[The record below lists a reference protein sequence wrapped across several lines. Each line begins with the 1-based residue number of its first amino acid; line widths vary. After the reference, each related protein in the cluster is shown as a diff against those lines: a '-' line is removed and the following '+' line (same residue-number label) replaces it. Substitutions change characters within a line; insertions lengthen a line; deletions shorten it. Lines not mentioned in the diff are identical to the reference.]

1 MAACGLWRAKRR
13 RAINSV
19 ILRMSAGAEGAWL
32 GEGRRS
38 WRGTVHGVTGAGIAG
53 PGGWCGAARGRLCW
67 GGARQVAPSGA
78 SAIPDGID
86 ALLSGRKG
94 YPPVKLG
101 KKGVTLHQSC
111 PVVCKKTWKSSII

>member
-1 MAACGLWRAKRR
+1 MGEERR
-13 RAINSV
+13 C
-19 ILRMSAGAEGAWL
+19 
-32 GEGRRS
+32 
-38 WRGTVHGVTGAGIAG
+38 WRGTVHGVTGAGLPGRTDGAG
-53 PGGWCGAARGRLCW
+53 LRGERLCW

-101 KKGVTLHQSC
+101 KKGVTLHQCC